1 MLNILDRY
9 ANVGG
14 FTVNPLF
21 SASFNS
27 YVKRTQIS
35 IFQVR
40 FALQKRINEIRAK
53 PAVDFN
59 DPKMV
64 RLQRRQDALQKTK
77 DGLADTVSLFATTI
91 NAIFDIKSA
100 LEEARAH
107 LVSIQSD
114 SDAAF
119 RADIASRFDGK
130 LTKLNNEVDNAKL
143 GTRSLMK
150 LVDRV
155 NFNTGVDLAEIGGGG
170 VLSITGTYVGSEY
183 YIKEADGSYWLLDTT
198 RTRLAEYT
206 SYVNYP
212 DGATGT
218 AYFFDD
224 LVVDSYDS
232 STGAITI
239 SGPEAISGTLVRGGL
254 GVVNSFLY
262 NGFAADA
269 DVTNAIADIDT
280 AINLVNT
287 SRLQIR
293 SQQTFFLSR
302 AGTYDIRIGD
312 TQDDIQDLINTMVN
326 ERTAKIYAEE
336 TRLHA
341 TLFGLSITSEQG
353 TLLIESLLLPQSRS
367 PGILDFMT

>member
-1 MLNILDRY
+1 MNILDRY

-14 FTVNPLF
+14 LSVNPLF
-21 SASFNS
+21 TASFSS
-27 YVKRTQIS
+27 YLKRTQIS

-40 FALQKRINEIRAK
+40 FALEKRINEIRAK

-77 DGLADTVSLFATTI
+77 DGLADTVSLFNTTI
-91 NAIFDIKSA
+91 NAIFDIKAA
-100 LEEARAH
+100 LEEAREL
-107 LVSIQSD
+107 LVSIQAS
-114 SDAAF
+114 SDADF
-119 RADIASRFDGK
+119 RADIATRFDAK
-130 LTKLNNEVDNAKL
+130 LTKLNNEVDNASF
-143 GTRSLMK
+143 GTRNLLK
-150 LVDRV
+150 LADRV
-155 NFNTGVDLAEIGGGG
+155 NFNTGVDLAGIGGGG
-170 VLSITGTYVGSEY
+170 VISITGTYVGSEY

-206 SYVNYP
+206 SYINYP
-212 DGATGT
+212 DGATST
-218 AYFFDD
+218 AYYFDD

-269 DVTNAIADIDT
+269 DVTDAIADIDT
-280 AINLVNT
+280 AINRVNT
-287 SRLQIR
+287 SRLHIR

-302 AGTYDIRIGD
+302 ASTYDIRIGD
-312 TQDDIQDLINTMVN
+312 TQDDIQDLINTMVD
-326 ERTAKIYAEE
+326 ERTAKIYAEQ

>member
-1 MLNILDRY
+1 MNILDRY

-14 FTVNPLF
+14 LSVNPLF
-21 SASFNS
+21 TASFSS
-27 YVKRTQIS
+27 YLKRTQIS

-40 FALQKRINEIRAK
+40 FALERRINEIRAK

-64 RLQRRQDALQKTK
+64 RLQRRQDALSKTK

-91 NAIFDIKSA
+91 DAIFDIKEA
-100 LEEARAH
+100 LEEAREL
-107 LVSIQSD
+107 LVSIESG
-114 SDAAF
+114 SDADF
-119 RADIASRFDGK
+119 RADIASRFDAK
-130 LTKLNNEVDNAKL
+130 LTKLNNEVDNAAF
-143 GTRSLMK
+143 GTRNLLK

-155 NFNTGVDLAEIGGGG
+155 NFNTGVNLAEIGGGG
-170 VLSITGTYVGSEY
+170 VISITGSYVGSEY
-183 YIKEADGSYWLLDTT
+183 YIKEADGSFWLLDTA
-198 RTRLAEYT
+198 RTRLSDYT
-206 SYVNYP
+206 SYPNGY
-212 DGATGT
+212 TGT
-218 AYFFDD
+218 SHALSD

-239 SGPEAISGTLVRGGL
+239 SGPEAISGTLVRGGM

-269 DVTNAIADIDT
+269 DVTDAIADIDT
-280 AINLVNT
+280 AINRINT
-287 SRLQIR
+287 ARLATR
-293 SQQTFFLSR
+293 SQESLFISR
-302 AGTYDIRIGD
+302 ASAFDERVGD
-312 TQDDIQDLINTMVN
+312 VQDDIQDLINTMVN
-326 ERTAKIYAEE
+326 ERTAKIFAEE

-353 TLLIESLLLPQSRS
+353 TLLIESLLLPQKRS